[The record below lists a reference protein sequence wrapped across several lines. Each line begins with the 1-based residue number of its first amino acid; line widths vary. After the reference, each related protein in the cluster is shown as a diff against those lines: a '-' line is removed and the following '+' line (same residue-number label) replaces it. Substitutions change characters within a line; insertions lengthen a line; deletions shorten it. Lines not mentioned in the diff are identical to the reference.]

1 MGEGN
6 GLDELVSPPERYPP
20 SRPAVPPPLS
30 MDLVRSGIR
39 TIIWAT
45 GFKPDYTW
53 LHVPVLDARGRIR
66 HDGGVADWPGLYTMG
81 LPFMQRRK
89 SALIDGAGDDA
100 RFVTSHLATF
110 LDGTRDIRRFA
121 VA

>member
-1 MGEGN
+1 MAVDAFDVLRGER
-6 GLDELVSPPERYPP
+6 ELQV
-20 SRPAVPPPLS
+20 
-30 MDLVRSGIR
+30 GIP
-39 TIIWAT
+39 ID
-45 GFKPDYTW
+45 KS
-53 LHVPVLDARGRIR
+53 ARQVNLID

-81 LPFMQRRK
+81 LPFMRRRK

-121 VA
+121 AA